1 MKLPNPP
8 LLLNPP
14 LLPKK
19 QKTINLKEKSITT
32 KVMKSHLVIIVTI
45 TPNLLKKG
53 IVVKR
58 TIARN
63 MLMNRERKQITR
75 IKRVIATN
83 IMKKGKAVEVMVLN
97 LGN

>member
-1 MKLPNPP
+1 
-8 LLLNPP
+8 
-14 LLPKK
+14 
-19 QKTINLKEKSITT
+19 
-32 KVMKSHLVIIVTI
+32 MKSHLVIIVTI

-83 IMKKGKAVEVMVLN
+83 IMKKGKVVEVMVLN
-97 LGN
+97 LEN